1 MTNTVGQAG
10 SSPSIPEFLS
20 IENAMRTRFSFGS
33 LVSTSPTDA
42 FKRRGREVLPR
53 GFAGKHRNHGD
64 QAMFSIIK
72 TALATSIV
80 LGSASRALAQGGFD
94 PNPANRY
101 PAYAEPGTYGY
112 SPNAN
117 VPVRMQPTPHATFQS

>member
-1 MTNTVGQAG
+1 
-10 SSPSIPEFLS
+10 
-20 IENAMRTRFSFGS
+20 
-33 LVSTSPTDA
+33 
-42 FKRRGREVLPR
+42 
-53 GFAGKHRNHGD
+53 
-64 QAMFSIIK
+64 MFSIIK

-80 LGSASRALAQGGFD
+80 LGSASLALAQGGFD

-117 VPVRMQPTPHATFQS
+117 VPVRMQPTPHATFQSAPARLHQGRNAAQTGGHESWSTIDRNDHASSPNAGGGF

>member
-1 MTNTVGQAG
+1 
-10 SSPSIPEFLS
+10 
-20 IENAMRTRFSFGS
+20 
-33 LVSTSPTDA
+33 
-42 FKRRGREVLPR
+42 
-53 GFAGKHRNHGD
+53 
-64 QAMFSIIK
+64 MFSMIK

-80 LGSASRALAQGGFD
+80 LGSASLALAQGGAYD

-117 VPVRMQPTPHATFQS
+117 APVRLHPAPHAKFQSAPAQLHQGRNAARTGGQENWSTIDRNDHASSPNAGGGGW